1 MKKIV
6 FLPLFVGAL
15 LQAQNINIGNF
26 YYRDYLD
33 FGQNKGSFGSGNPT
47 LVGKDGTSLSVP
59 NVPNF
64 AASSNYGSLTSVGRG
79 FAVTA
84 NHVSS
89 PESISDLRK
98 WGLTDYNIAN
108 QPVSDTNGNDVIGVS
123 KPYGRDEKFIR
134 LDKYVVEGQV
144 DMLDTPNTTH
154 KNDTSS
160 TAKEVEYLEQFKKE
174 LENFK
179 DEKGNIYIYQAGSG
193 GVTLR
198 GTSNGQNFNTNDSGE
213 LKGGGFGLLN
223 INSAQYFDLVAGF
236 ASNDSR
242 GIFFYYN
249 PNGDFNNRI
258 TSGDSGSGLYAYD
271 KKNDKWVLVGVV
283 SRATS
288 GQNPAETSFVSKK
301 DLQDYQKNFEQ
312 SISLNGSN
320 LILQKPVGSNLQ
332 LGDTTL
338 QDNKDLIFS
347 GGGTIE
353 VKSDVNRMVS
363 GQAGGFVFAD
373 ATTKTT
379 YKFTNEQGKNYFFK
393 GSGLDIGENVVVE
406 WALRNQSGDALH
418 KIGKGEL
425 IVKTDYTPNSNENL
439 GYLKLGEG
447 KVTLDTATKAFEGVY
462 ITSGRGELALVAG
475 KAQAVGAVK
484 SVAQSRDD
492 ISALANSYTLAQD
505 STGAMGFYFGTGGGK
520 LDLAGNSLTL
530 NTIAAN
536 DSGAI
541 ITNSSTSLVDL
552 EIQGFGYDT
561 NGKKTANKA
570 DTIIHASFGE
580 FSPSLAEGAGG
591 GSNTQNGNPANINIV
606 YNGDRQTT
614 QSVNSTL
621 PQTPSAREGDFKVA
635 SAEEGVSLIFDGNIN
650 INGSLSATNSNIV
663 LQGHATTHAT
673 IGDEKIREQIENA
686 ESGTSQKMPDYMDLS
701 KPSNLNQPDWDD
713 RIFKI
718 AQGITLANSALT
730 LGRNATLEANIN
742 ATNSSI
748 LFGANAKH
756 FIDNKDGAN
765 INGSGF
771 GYFQQVESGFLSTEQ
786 QQIAN
791 YTTSYKGTITADAT
805 TIESHIFDLNASLNL
820 KNKATLNADFL
831 TLTNADS
838 VTLGSGASASIKALR
853 LQGINNDLKSKFTLE
868 NGTKFEIK
876 ESFIFDNSTFN
887 LNFLNQ
893 AGAGFEM
900 PAEYNLAA
908 LNGSKITATNFT
920 NSKENAQFIVQNSSF
935 TADNMS
941 FGKSATMLLDKGTLT
956 LTQNLQSANL
966 GLKLLNSS
974 TISVNSLNSTGNS
987 TLILDGST
995 LMATDKIS
1003 LDEAL
1008 IALEKSSINA
1018 KDMSFDKNSS
1028 LNLND
1033 NAKLTLTNTLTS
1045 KDLSLNLTNTS
1056 TMSANTLNASGLLVF
1071 NTDESSN
1078 IQFNTLN
1085 LQNGNLQSIS
1095 ENVVISTLNLTQ
1107 STANLEH
1114 LSELPKTIDLK
1125 TQSNLYLNELNLN
1138 DFSTKGL
1145 NLTSDDS
1152 SLAHIKKLSYNA
1164 QTSLTQMPQSNLSVS
1179 ELFKLDN
1186 VGQNLGQTAGANA
1199 NLKDEAL
1206 KKDLLAFEFDKTLT
1220 LQSSA
1225 TLEINF
1231 AELIKRD
1238 NSDLQFDK
1246 FYTLFSAKDLSYS
1259 NFDFSNITFNFFG
1272 ANGDK
1277 LFVKGE
1283 FKDNAFLV
1291 EFRRDD
1297 PRNFAELNPHIN
1309 PAYSPLLE
1317 ILLEH
1322 NKFDESIEK
1331 AVNSGDYSA
1340 LNTRLARLDK
1350 SFTNLANAYKKA
1362 FKALPRLQ
1370 KQEINA
1376 RIQQNR
1382 FTNAKFALARAKNLM
1397 QRSDVVPTLSY
1408 LIENERINRAWSSV
1422 GASFFTN
1429 KGDTFNLQSVSLG
1442 YDRRFFG
1449 DEFLLGIM
1457 ASLTNAQLSS
1467 SDISFNPKIYTL
1479 ALYSDALFA
1488 RGELQNQLSVS
1499 HLNGDKSFES
1509 ENGSYKS
1516 LNSFFESVY
1525 KAEIS
1530 FFPQNLKPIALA
1542 RLNLS
1547 RFDSFETA
1555 SYKQKAD
1562 NDISVD
1568 FGLGVQWLWQKEMGF
1583 YTATFT
1589 AERDIFHTQKDAKL
1603 SLSHAQHFVEY
1614 EINDPSFTYQLYLS
1628 GSDSFKNGIY
1638 LRYGISAYIDSK
1650 AYKGVKG
1657 DVQVGYKF

>member
-1 MKKIV
+1 MHEFNSARVSKALNFAKTTFYKPKKQPCSAFVSSHRAKIRAKNFFFLPKHCYNVLFGRVVLKKIV

-425 IVKTDYTPNSNENL
+425 IVKTNYTPNAGENL

-580 FSPSLAEGAGG
+580 FSPSLAEGVWGR
-591 GSNTQNGNPANINIV
+591 V
-606 YNGDRQTT
+606 EL
-614 QSVNSTL
+614 TL
-621 PQTPSAREGDFKVA
+621 CVVCLSPLYTM
-635 SAEEGVSLIFDGNIN
+635 LIF
-650 INGSLSATNSNIV
+650 
-663 LQGHATTHAT
+663 
-673 IGDEKIREQIENA
+673 
-686 ESGTSQKMPDYMDLS
+686 
-701 KPSNLNQPDWDD
+701 
-713 RIFKI
+713 
-718 AQGITLANSALT
+718 
-730 LGRNATLEANIN
+730 
-742 ATNSSI
+742 
-748 LFGANAKH
+748 
-756 FIDNKDGAN
+756 
-765 INGSGF
+765 
-771 GYFQQVESGFLSTEQ
+771 
-786 QQIAN
+786 
-791 YTTSYKGTITADAT
+791 
-805 TIESHIFDLNASLNL
+805 
-820 KNKATLNADFL
+820 
-831 TLTNADS
+831 
-838 VTLGSGASASIKALR
+838 
-853 LQGINNDLKSKFTLE
+853 
-868 NGTKFEIK
+868 
-876 ESFIFDNSTFN
+876 
-887 LNFLNQ
+887 
-893 AGAGFEM
+893 AG
-900 PAEYNLAA
+900 
-908 LNGSKITATNFT
+908 
-920 NSKENAQFIVQNSSF
+920 
-935 TADNMS
+935 
-941 FGKSATMLLDKGTLT
+941 
-956 LTQNLQSANL
+956 
-966 GLKLLNSS
+966 
-974 TISVNSLNSTGNS
+974 
-987 TLILDGST
+987 
-995 LMATDKIS
+995 
-1003 LDEAL
+1003 
-1008 IALEKSSINA
+1008 
-1018 KDMSFDKNSS
+1018 
-1028 LNLND
+1028 
-1033 NAKLTLTNTLTS
+1033 
-1045 KDLSLNLTNTS
+1045 
-1056 TMSANTLNASGLLVF
+1056 
-1071 NTDESSN
+1071 
-1078 IQFNTLN
+1078 
-1085 LQNGNLQSIS
+1085 
-1095 ENVVISTLNLTQ
+1095 
-1107 STANLEH
+1107 
-1114 LSELPKTIDLK
+1114 LP
-1125 TQSNLYLNELNLN
+1125 
-1138 DFSTKGL
+1138 F
-1145 NLTSDDS
+1145 
-1152 SLAHIKKLSYNA
+1152 
-1164 QTSLTQMPQSNLSVS
+1164 
-1179 ELFKLDN
+1179 
-1186 VGQNLGQTAGANA
+1186 
-1199 NLKDEAL
+1199 
-1206 KKDLLAFEFDKTLT
+1206 
-1220 LQSSA
+1220 
-1225 TLEINF
+1225 
-1231 AELIKRD
+1231 
-1238 NSDLQFDK
+1238 
-1246 FYTLFSAKDLSYS
+1246 
-1259 NFDFSNITFNFFG
+1259 
-1272 ANGDK
+1272 
-1277 LFVKGE
+1277 
-1283 FKDNAFLV
+1283 
-1291 EFRRDD
+1291 
-1297 PRNFAELNPHIN
+1297 
-1309 PAYSPLLE
+1309 
-1317 ILLEH
+1317 
-1322 NKFDESIEK
+1322 
-1331 AVNSGDYSA
+1331 
-1340 LNTRLARLDK
+1340 
-1350 SFTNLANAYKKA
+1350 
-1362 FKALPRLQ
+1362 
-1370 KQEINA
+1370 
-1376 RIQQNR
+1376 
-1382 FTNAKFALARAKNLM
+1382 
-1397 QRSDVVPTLSY
+1397 
-1408 LIENERINRAWSSV
+1408 
-1422 GASFFTN
+1422 
-1429 KGDTFNLQSVSLG
+1429 
-1442 YDRRFFG
+1442 
-1449 DEFLLGIM
+1449 
-1457 ASLTNAQLSS
+1457 
-1467 SDISFNPKIYTL
+1467 
-1479 ALYSDALFA
+1479 
-1488 RGELQNQLSVS
+1488 
-1499 HLNGDKSFES
+1499 
-1509 ENGSYKS
+1509 
-1516 LNSFFESVY
+1516 
-1525 KAEIS
+1525 
-1530 FFPQNLKPIALA
+1530 
-1542 RLNLS
+1542 
-1547 RFDSFETA
+1547 
-1555 SYKQKAD
+1555 
-1562 NDISVD
+1562 
-1568 FGLGVQWLWQKEMGF
+1568 
-1583 YTATFT
+1583 
-1589 AERDIFHTQKDAKL
+1589 
-1603 SLSHAQHFVEY
+1603 
-1614 EINDPSFTYQLYLS
+1614 
-1628 GSDSFKNGIY
+1628 
-1638 LRYGISAYIDSK
+1638 
-1650 AYKGVKG
+1650 
-1657 DVQVGYKF
+1657 